1 MRISKGSLLAIVMIA
16 LGRISYLAL
25 SNEAALNELQKNE
38 NVKYF

>member
-16 LGRISYLAL
+16 LGTISYLAL